1 MLHLFFEENRLCP
14 GFCEIF
20 LNMEDST
27 SAHLT
32 FKKRSWLCE
41 NAMGVFHRIF
51 IENGNV
57 ISEKVVQLWSYFP
70 Q

>member
-1 MLHLFFEENRLCP
+1 MLHLFFEENRLWP

-41 NAMGVFHRIF
+41 NKNCLGVVKMIC
-51 IENGNV
+51 GGTV
-57 ISEKVVQLWSYFP
+57 YPSTGKYTLPSS
-70 Q
+70 